1 MCRPRRTQI
10 SVGLP
15 LETKFKLKSNIKG
28 KHLPRIAIEE
38 SSIPI
43 QNYRE
48 AVHRK

>member
-15 LETKFKLKSNIKG
+15 LETKLKSNIKG